1 MQNKIQNINISYW
14 FKELDFNPKE
24 KINELQNEFNSIID
38 TPFLYNE
45 EDIGKLISMP
55 RIEGI
60 SKDKKYL
67 FNMSLI
73 NANLFIDVGDLDYDD
88 VILLI
93 NEKVQ
98 VIFDILK
105 DVYDLDIIYTSIKL
119 QMINDND
126 VNFLKEK
133 LNLKENNYE
142 DLSFKR
148 GFIKDEYYINYI
160 INSGKEYSFNIEK
173 NDNTIENDIY
183 DRTMLI
189 SLSDA
194 KMNKEY
200 TSITIEINDRYS
212 YNMNR
217 DYLTS
222 KDVIR
227 GMILELKDILKKESF
242 NEI

>member
-133 LNLKENNYE
+133 LNLKEN
-142 DLSFKR
+142 L
-148 GFIKDEYYINYI
+148 
-160 INSGKEYSFNIEK
+160 
-173 NDNTIENDIY
+173 
-183 DRTMLI
+183 
-189 SLSDA
+189 
-194 KMNKEY
+194 
-200 TSITIEINDRYS
+200 
-212 YNMNR
+212 
-217 DYLTS
+217 
-222 KDVIR
+222 
-227 GMILELKDILKKESF
+227 ILKLF
-242 NEI
+242 HFVLNHY